1 MANRNPEP
9 RVRSRGGAAVPGYDS
24 PSPLGAILGLGA
36 IQGMAS
42 GQGGSAVRSHASTAV
57 VVVVGLAVTAALTL
71 GARSVHD
78 SNEKR
83 LLRQRARELSDV
95 LGATIQTL
103 QTPLISAAEVAEA
116 TNASPQRVAKLLA
129 PLAGDKSIFR
139 TAAVW
144 SANPPDP
151 RTPLVVFGHQPVLS
165 QSPPGA
171 IRALLARSK
180 TSPQLSVVP
189 AHGNSPQIL
198 QYAVGSSAPSR
209 YVIEAELALPKPGTN
224 LIGNDPAFSGLGYAL
239 YLGSAERRES
249 VLFAST
255 ADLPLEGRQETT
267 TFPIGEN
274 RLRLVINSKNGE
286 LGGALLE
293 RLWWLLLIAGAALTI
308 GAALLTE
315 RLVRQRE
322 RARVLATENAELY
335 AEQRTV
341 AQTLQHSLLP
351 ETLPETPGL
360 AVGARYI
367 AGAAD
372 VDIGGDWY
380 DVMQLDNGDVL
391 FVVGDVS
398 GRGLAAGTIMASL
411 RYAIRAYARQ
421 GDDPATILTKLA
433 DLIDVSDS
441 GHFATVLCGVIDV
454 QGHTVTLAN
463 AAHPEP
469 LLVGTHRAEF
479 VSTEVGV
486 PIGVGRTKPYLSVT
500 VTVPPA
506 ATLLAFTDGLVERR
520 GEVLDVG
527 LERLREAAARNHVS
541 VDALLL
547 DLAERLR
554 PEGPADDIAIL
565 GVKWKS

>member
-1 MANRNPEP
+1 MAR
-9 RVRSRGGAAVPGYDS
+9 
-24 PSPLGAILGLGA
+24 
-36 IQGMAS
+36 
-42 GQGGSAVRSHASTAV
+42 GQGGSPVRSHAATAV
-57 VVVVGLAVTAALTL
+57 VVIIGLAVTASLTL

-78 SNEKR
+78 SNERR
-83 LLRQRARELSDV
+83 LLGQRARESSDV
-95 LGATIQTL
+95 LSATIQTL

-116 TNASPQRVAKLLA
+116 TNASRPRVAKLLA

-139 TAAVW
+139 TVAVW

-151 RTPLVVFGHQPVLS
+151 RKPVLVFGRRPVLS
-165 QSPPGA
+165 QLSPSA

-180 TSPQLSVVP
+180 QSAQLTIIP
-189 AHGNSPQIL
+189 ARGGSPQIL
-198 QYAVGSSAPSR
+198 QYAVASSQPSR
-209 YVIEAELALPKPGTN
+209 YVVYAELALPKPGTN
-224 LIGNDPAFSGLGYAL
+224 LVANDPAFAGLGFAL
-239 YLGSAERRES
+239 YLGSSERKES

-255 ADLPLEGRQETT
+255 ADLPLKGRQESN
-267 TFPIGEN
+267 TFPIGDN
-274 RLRLVINSKNGE
+274 HLRLVINSNGE
-286 LGGALLE
+286 LGGALLA
-293 RLWWLLLIAGAALTI
+293 RLWWLLLLAGVVLVI

-322 RARVLATENAELY
+322 RARVFAAENAQLY

-351 ETLPETPGL
+351 ETLPDTPGL

-380 DVMQLDNGDVL
+380 DVMELDNGDVL

-421 GDDPATILTKLA
+421 GDDPATILTKIA
-433 DLIDVSDS
+433 DLIDVGES
-441 GHFATVLCGVIDV
+441 GHFATVLCGVIDA
-454 QGHTVTLAN
+454 QRHTVTLAN

-469 LLVGTHRAEF
+469 LLVDSDHAEF
-479 VSTEVGV
+479 VSTDVGV
-486 PIGVGRTKPYLSVT
+486 PIGVDHSKPYVSVT

-506 ATLLAFTDGLVERR
+506 STLVAFTDGLVERR

-527 LERLREAAARNHVS
+527 LARLREAAARNHAS

-547 DLAERLR
+547 DLAERLT
-554 PEGPADDIAIL
+554 PNGPADDIAIL
-565 GVKWKS
+565 GVKWKN

>member
-1 MANRNPEP
+1 MARGQGDS
-9 RVRSRGGAAVPGYDS
+9 RVRAHAA
-24 PSPLGAILGLGA
+24 
-36 IQGMAS
+36 
-42 GQGGSAVRSHASTAV
+42 TAV

-83 LLRQRARELSDV
+83 LLNQRSRELGDV
-95 LGATIQTL
+95 LGATIQSL
-103 QTPLISAAEVAEA
+103 QTPLVSAAEVAEA
-116 TNASPQRVAKLLA
+116 TNASPPRVGKLLA
-129 PLAGDKSIFR
+129 PLAGPKSIFR
-139 TAAVW
+139 SGAVW
-144 SANPPDP
+144 SSNPADP
-151 RTPLVVFGHQPVLS
+151 RKAVLVFGRKPALA
-165 QSPPGA
+165 QSSPRA
-171 IRALLARSK
+171 IRALLARAK
-180 TSPQLSVVP
+180 KSPQLTVIP
-189 AHGNSPQIL
+189 AHGKSPQL
-198 QYAVGSSAPSR
+198 LEYAVASSKPSR
-209 YVIEAELALPKPGTN
+209 YVVYAEVALPKPGTN
-224 LIGNDPAFSGLGYAL
+224 LIGNDPAFAGLGYAL
-239 YLGSAERRES
+239 YLGSAESKES

-255 ADLPLEGRQETT
+255 ADLPLEGRQQSTT
-267 TFPIGEN
+267 IPIGDN
-274 RLRLVINSKNGE
+274 HLRLVITSKGE
-286 LGGALLE
+286 LGGALLA
-293 RLWWLLLIAGAALTI
+293 RLWWLLLIAGAVLVI

-322 RARVLATENAELY
+322 RARVLAAENAQLY

-351 ETLPETPGL
+351 ETLPDTPGL

-380 DVMQLDNGDVL
+380 DVMQLDSGDVL

-433 DLIDVSDS
+433 DLIDVGDS

-454 QGHTVTLAN
+454 PRHTVTLAN

-469 LLVGTHRAEF
+469 LLVNTDHAEF
-479 VSTEVGV
+479 VSTAVGV
-486 PIGVGRTKPYLSVT
+486 PIGVENSKPYESVT
-500 VTVPPA
+500 LTVPPA
-506 ATLLAFTDGLVERR
+506 SMLLAFTDGLVERR

-547 DLAERLR
+547 DLAERLT
-554 PEGPADDIAIL
+554 PDGPADDIAIL

>member
-1 MANRNPEP
+1 MAK
-9 RVRSRGGAAVPGYDS
+9 
-24 PSPLGAILGLGA
+24 
-36 IQGMAS
+36 
-42 GQGGSAVRSHASTAV
+42 GQGGSRVRSHTATAV
-57 VVVVGLAVTAALTL
+57 VLVIGLIVTAALTI

-78 SNEKR
+78 SNEHR
-83 LLRQRARELSDV
+83 LLRQRTRESADV
-95 LGATIQTL
+95 LGATVTSL
-103 QTPLISAAEVAEA
+103 QTPLVSAAEVAEA
-116 TNASPQRVAKLLA
+116 TNAAPQRVGKLLA

-139 TAAVW
+139 SIAVW
-144 SANPPDP
+144 STNPANARRPV
-151 RTPLVVFGHQPVLS
+151 LVFGRRPTLE
-165 QSPPGA
+165 QSSPDK
-171 IRALLARSK
+171 IRALLAAAERSPTLTVIPAHGK
-180 TSPQLSVVP
+180 SPQL
-189 AHGNSPQIL
+189 L
-198 QYAVGSSAPSR
+198 QYAVASSSPSR
-209 YVIEAELALPKPGTN
+209 YVVYAELSLPKPGTN
-224 LIGNDPAFSGLGYAL
+224 LIGSDPTFADLGYAL
-239 YLGSAERRES
+239 YLGTAPRTSD

-255 ADLPLEGRQETT
+255 ADLPIEGRHESTT
-267 TFPIGEN
+267 IPVGN
-274 RLRLVINSKNGE
+274 NHLLLVITSTGE
-286 LGGALLE
+286 LGGALLAN
-293 RLWWLLLIAGAALTI
+293 LWWLLLIAGAVLVI

-322 RARVLATENAELY
+322 RARLLAEENAELY

-380 DVMQLDNGDVL
+380 DVMRLEDGNVL

-398 GRGLAAGTIMASL
+398 GQGLAAGTIMASL

-421 GDDPATILTKLA
+421 GDDPATILTKTA
-433 DLIDVSDS
+433 DLIDVGDS

-454 QGHTVTLAN
+454 ARHEVTMAN

-469 LLVGTHRAEF
+469 LLVDTDRADF
-479 VSTEVGV
+479 VSTDVGV
-486 PIGVGRTKPYLSVT
+486 PIGVDHSRPYESVT
-500 VTVPPA
+500 VTVPPG

-527 LERLREAAARNHVS
+527 LERLREAAARKHAS

-547 DLAERLR
+547 DLAERLT
-554 PEGPADDIAIL
+554 PNGPTDDIAIL
-565 GVKWKS
+565 GVKWKN